1 MDNKNHEDY
10 LEKLEIQI
18 AEKMLELAEGDDDV
32 AMERR
37 TLYRRLAEKD
47 VEIDRLKK
55 YHNDSL
61 KVKREARKEVFKAK
75 CERRDVEDR
84 YDDLRL
90 DVEALKEDNKKLR
103 EACDEDEMEEYK
115 RQGLLED

>member
-1 MDNKNHEDY
+1 MD
-10 LEKLEIQI
+10 
-18 AEKMLELAEGDDDV
+18 
-32 AMERR
+32 RR
-37 TLYRRLAEKD
+37 TLYKRLAEKD

-61 KVKREARKEVFKAK
+61 KVKREARQEVFKAK
-75 CERRDVEDR
+75 CDRRSLEDR

-90 DVEALKEDNKKLR
+90 EKEALEEENKKLR
-103 EACDEDEMEEYK
+103 EASDEDEMEEYK

>member
-1 MDNKNHEDY
+1 
-10 LEKLEIQI
+10 
-18 AEKMLELAEGDDDV
+18 
-32 AMERR
+32 MERR

-61 KVKREARKEVFKAK
+61 KIKREARKEVFKAK
-75 CERRDVEDR
+75 CDRRDVEDR
-84 YDDLRL
+84 YDDLRQ
-90 DVEALKEDNKKLR
+90 DVEALKEENKKLR
-103 EACDEDEMEEYK
+103 EAFDEMNEMEEYK

>member
-1 MDNKNHEDY
+1 
-10 LEKLEIQI
+10 
-18 AEKMLELAEGDDDV
+18 MLELAEGDDDV

-55 YHNDSL
+55 YHNDTL
-61 KVKREARKEVFKAK
+61 KVKREARKEVFKAQ

-90 DVEALKEDNKKLR
+90 DVEAHKEELIEIYEGVGKLVDNTNLPRFPNQILIEFNKLQ
-103 EACDEDEMEEYK
+103 DEVH
-115 RQGLLED
+115 RLQGEGC